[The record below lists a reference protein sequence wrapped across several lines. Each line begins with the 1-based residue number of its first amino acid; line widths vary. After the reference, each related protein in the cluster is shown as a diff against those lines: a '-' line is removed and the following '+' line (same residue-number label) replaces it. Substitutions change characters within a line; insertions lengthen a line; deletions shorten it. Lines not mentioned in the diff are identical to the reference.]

1 MERVIKEGNTTKYY
15 LDDRLLISIEELG
28 DNSFK
33 VENLSDIMTGFYKNL
48 DEHHGEYRLDKCY
61 DKKKNKNLRRNSG
74 MFKHNTQWFTYILEE
89 KGFVKK
95 LLPVR

>member
-33 VENLSDIMTGFYKNL
+33 VENLSDIMTGFYKQITLIN
-48 DEHHGEYRLDKCY
+48 
-61 DKKKNKNLRRNSG
+61 NIN
-74 MFKHNTQWFTYILEE
+74 
-89 KGFVKK
+89 
-95 LLPVR
+95 